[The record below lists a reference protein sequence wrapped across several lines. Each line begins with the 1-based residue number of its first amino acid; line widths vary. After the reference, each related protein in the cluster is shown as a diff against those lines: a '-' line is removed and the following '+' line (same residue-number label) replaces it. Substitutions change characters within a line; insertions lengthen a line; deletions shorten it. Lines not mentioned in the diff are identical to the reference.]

1 MRKICVIELL
11 SAKNVRSFSSI
22 RNEEATIRSSSFSGE
37 PVNFTESIIWFT
49 SSMTCRSA
57 FGQVLKEQDKFIK
70 LIGEVI
76 RLAGGF
82 DVADIFPSYKFLHS
96 LSKTKKKL
104 LDVHCQC
111 IRQTQ
116 EEVPEAFRDNAT
128 FNVEELNYLKLVVK
142 ETLRLHPPVPLLTLR
157 ECMEETDLND
167 YTIPLKTK
175 VMVNVRVIG
184 RDPKY
189 LYDAESFKPERFEQ
203 CSVDFNGNNFEYLP
217 FGNGRRICPGISFD
231 LANVYLP
238 LAQLL
243 YHFDWK
249 LPIGMEP
256 SDLDLTESAGV
267 TSSLKNVLGSICVLN
282 GKWRNQVEEKN

>member
-1 MRKICVIELL
+1 
-11 SAKNVRSFSSI
+11 
-22 RNEEATIRSSSFSGE
+22 
-37 PVNFTESIIWFT
+37 
-49 SSMTCRSA
+49 
-57 FGQVLKEQDKFIK
+57 
-70 LIGEVI
+70 
-76 RLAGGF
+76 
-82 DVADIFPSYKFLHS
+82 
-96 LSKTKKKL
+96 
-104 LDVHCQC
+104 
-111 IRQTQ
+111 
-116 EEVPEAFRDNAT
+116 
-128 FNVEELNYLKLVVK
+128 
-142 ETLRLHPPVPLLTLR
+142 
-157 ECMEETDLND
+157 MEETDLSD

-175 VMVNVRVIG
+175 VMVNVRAIE

-189 LYDAESFKPERFEQ
+189 LNDAESFKPERFEQ

-217 FGNGRRICPGISFD
+217 FGSGRRIYPGISFG

-256 SDLDLTESAGV
+256 SDLVLTESAGV